1 RCYRDWSSDVCSS
14 DLNFPLRVG
23 PAGDRVDGI
32 AHQLGLRAG
41 NFSDDLIT
49 SIDDAIAGGVIHPL
63 LTVDAHFDRRGRYTV
78 RARIYVRSEERR
90 VGKEWMYGA

>member
-1 RCYRDWSSDVCSS
+1 MEDGRAASLDEVCVRPRAGPA
-14 DLNFPLRVG
+14 DAVILNQERTSPRRVG

-78 RARIYVRSEERR
+78 RARIYV
-90 VGKEWMYGA
+90 